1 MDNETEERLEY
12 QYNAC
17 IKSLESKKEIERND
31 EDLENIQI
39 YLNTLLYF
47 RRLKLF
53 DPVNVDNTVINI
65 SKVIKYV
72 SIPKNN
78 YVLKL
83 GEKGNAFYLI
93 LKGKVSIMV
102 AEYKKVYLNIEDYLI
117 FLLKL
122 YYFKENELLK
132 EAMLLNKHKY
142 AIEDDFEYFIKNIYV
157 KQRQLENEVRKEIKA
172 VKDNIKDLKDA
183 KIESKNMFSEN
194 LTKMIEKIFPD
205 VLNLPEIKMIKRKNN
220 ANNKTNTYV
229 NYIFNNNFKEN
240 EVTPDKIISLI
251 NIDNYNVFEKGSY
264 KPFSIPFYFQ
274 INTLERG
281 KYFGHTALETN
292 SKGSITIIT
301 LQDSSFGIIEK
312 NDYFRLLSKINR
324 ELDMNFYSTLYNLPF
339 FKDIAKTV
347 FQRFYSSFFEYHL
360 YKRNYLLY
368 EMKKKTNLLYL
379 INNGRFSI
387 YINGN
392 IIDLYNILIYL
403 QTEKNNRINK
413 NKFKIVDE
421 EYKSKIKIVEKDEKD
436 DIIYNRKF
444 KTKEFNDA
452 VSAHNEIYLGSF
464 EGNMLIGLA
473 DYVNKKTSTSLFTIK
488 IESNYCELY
497 EITSQNFNTIITD
510 YPATTDIIE
519 DFEVMKLNLIISK
532 IITYKNNFFNSLE
545 KKEIN
550 NITQRRNIQEREK
563 EISIYNK
570 TQKSF
575 KSYRINNKMF
585 SSLNTEKNS
594 RNNNGKFLFSGE
606 NNFLTTSYKNLG
618 KTQIIDKNYSEKKKR
633 MKIKE
638 KILEKQNKEIF
649 LLNTRDLKHKNK
661 VRKFKNILLSSQGS
675 NQTLSTNKD
684 SSKRNEPKFFK
695 NLSKPQPNINYFSK
709 DFFVDKIKQALY
721 INSLSKNPFNRKNM
735 SKIKN
740 EGKLMYI
747 NMFMNSNHYA
757 SEKVLL
763 PKNDKNLNKI
773 VNKSVGTTKKKLQ
786 HIYIKNKDNSIID
799 DEPIK
804 TKNKQEYNINI
815 IKQKIKEYNQKEK
828 DILDKLK
835 LNLNKMQNEIKSSSS
850 YYTERQKLIESQ
862 KELNLNENND
872 IF

>member
-12 QYNAC
+12 KYNAC

-132 EAMLLNKHKY
+132 ETMLLNKHKY

-157 KQRQLENEVRKEIKA
+157 KQRLLENEVRKEIKA

-205 VLNLPEIKMIKRKNN
+205 VINLPEIKMIKRKNN

-413 NKFKIVDE
+413 NKFKIDDE

-436 DIIYNRKF
+436 DIIYNSKF

-563 EISIYNK
+563 EIAIYNK

-585 SSLNTEKNS
+585 SSLNTERNS

-649 LLNTRDLKHKNK
+649 LLDTRDLKHKNK

-695 NLSKPQPNINYFSK
+695 SLSKPQPNINYFSK

-721 INSLSKNPFNRKNM
+721 INSLSKNPFNRKNI

-763 PKNDKNLNKI
+763 PKNAKNLNKI

-786 HIYIKNKDNSIID
+786 HIYIKDNSIID
-799 DEPIK
+799 DKPIK